1 MGAPPRTAP
10 VTTGRSVL
18 SSKAGI
24 TANGLTAVGL
34 AGSLGAGALIAT
46 GQPVI
51 GGAVSLLS
59 GLPDMLDGAVAK
71 ASGRVSRR
79 GAFLDSVVDRLSDA
93 AVLTGVI
100 WFALVRDLDA
110 MAMPAALVLSL

>member
-1 MGAPPRTAP
+1 M
-10 VTTGRSVL
+10 
-18 SSKAGI
+18 
-24 TANGLTAVGL
+24 
-34 AGSLGAGALIAT
+34 
-46 GQPVI
+46 I

-71 ASGRVSRR
+71 ASGRISRR

-100 WFALVRDLDA
+100 WFALSA
-110 MAMPAALVLSL
+110 TSTPWPCWPPWC